1 MTDRVLTDLRPMQRR
16 PITLPIVLAAL
27 LTVVIA
33 ALVIRVWRSDN
44 QRVAQI
50 GDERQGVAYLRTLPP
65 LLTALT
71 TAQSQAVA
79 GQPVSFDALDRA
91 AQAVE
96 TTDRRLGPAL
106 RTEVIWASA
115 RTRLQQLHTRTLAV
129 PADAYE
135 AFHEVAALI
144 LDLYDKV
151 RSASG
156 LIRDPDASTFFLE
169 DAVAHELP
177 ASVVAA
183 SQYADLTVVATS
195 EPDLARPGTTND
207 MLGARAAL
215 LDSTQAL
222 GGDISD
228 AIDNADGQTLS
239 DSLLRDL
246 DQFRL
251 SVEALTPVAS
261 LTVGGGTG
269 SASPDKSA
277 ATAAAAT
284 LATAILAAIDGQL
297 DHGLATTRR
306 DRAFAIAGGLVA
318 LLLIAALI
326 TVIAV
331 PRRRRSAR
339 RPFGGPVAVPEDLPG
354 TQEAGA
360 TAVPSTALVTRSVGS
375 MPGHLG
381 FSAPDGQH
389 VPGQPAPVAGIPVA
403 GMAPFP
409 IRPPVVMPATEAPAG
424 PASSASEPARP
435 AQVAV
440 TAPTGKPGR
449 KGKRRRDRRVTDVSP
464 TWTAGLP
471 AARDITDPGLEK
483 SPFAAVAGS
492 SALDQFI
499 VDRPS
504 WTLGGPS
511 GRGGP
516 TSPDRRPAAAAPI
529 RHDGSALAPARDT
542 LSRRAAARE
551 KALREAASR
560 EGATRDAAIRAAAER
575 ETAWRNTIGPD
586 QAGDAPAH
594 GVTHHAMPG
603 PAADFD
609 YWERSGAPQ

>member
-1 MTDRVLTDLRPMQRR
+1 MMTDRVLTDLRPVRR
-16 PITLPIVLAAL
+16 RSAALPIVFATLLAVL
-27 LTVVIA
+27 LA
-33 ALVIRVWRSDN
+33 ALVIKVWRSDN

-50 GDERQGVAYLRTLPP
+50 RDERQGVAYLRTLPP
-65 LLTALT
+65 LLAALT
-71 TAQSQAVA
+71 EAQSQAVA
-79 GQPVSFDALDRA
+79 GQPVDFDALDRA
-91 AQAVE
+91 AQAVD
-96 TTDRRLGPAL
+96 TTDRRLGPAV

-135 AFHEVAALI
+135 DFHEVAALI

-169 DAVAHELP
+169 DAVAHQLP

-239 DSLLRDL
+239 DGLLRDL

-261 LTVGGGTG
+261 LTIGGSTGT
-269 SASPDKSA
+269 AAPDKSA
-277 ATAAAAT
+277 TTGAAGT
-284 LATAILAAIDGQL
+284 LSTAILAAIDGQL
-297 DHGLATTRR
+297 DRGQAATQRDRGLA
-306 DRAFAIAGGLVA
+306 IGGGVVG

-339 RPFGGPVAVPEDLPG
+339 LPFAAAVPVAEDRPG
-354 TQEAGA
+354 THGAGPPSA
-360 TAVPSTALVTRSVGS
+360 GPPSAVPATSTALVTRSAAS

-381 FSAPDGQH
+381 FSAADG
-389 VPGQPAPVAGIPVA
+389 PPADRPAATIEVPVA
-403 GMAPFP
+403 GMAP
-409 IRPPVVMPATEAPAG
+409 APAREPVGG
-424 PASSASEPARP
+424 PAGEPARP

-449 KGKRRRDRRVTDVSP
+449 KAKRSRRDRRAADVTA
-464 TWTAGLP
+464 TWAAGLP
-471 AARDITDPGLEK
+471 AARDIADAVRAPGPLAPPDGPARPDR
-483 SPFAAVAGS
+483 S
-492 SALDQFI
+492 I
-499 VDRPS
+499 VDRPD
-504 WTLGGPS
+504 WTFGSPSGPS
-511 GRGGP
+511 G
-516 TSPDRRPAAAAPI
+516 SDRLPSTAAPI
-529 RHDGSALAPARDT
+529 RHDGSALASARDT

-551 KALREAASR
+551 KALREA
-560 EGATRDAAIRAAAER
+560 GLRDAAARDAAAREAAER
-575 ETAWRNTIGPD
+575 ETAWRNTVGPPTGPS
-586 QAGDAPAH
+586 QADGGAPGY
-594 GVTHHAMPG
+594 GVTHHALPG